1 MSKVLR
7 QVSGFPRAL
16 KWRSTRE
23 RQPERSAFS
32 TVCGSTRDLRVKP
45 ESATL
50 VSEVMFPR
58 SISRTMYLEEGRL
71 VSPLMRWDVFTCCG
85 RSERKRQASFVT
97 RASPRPS
104 THVVTWW
111 QPPGASI
118 SSTSRSLSS
127 TPRFLASMRSVA
139 STSGA
144 PSMRVATVMVKIP
157 YPKRRRQSLHTPGGR
172 GGRLRQEVYL
182 PGPLIRYAVCLGCPG
197 TGISPDAA
205 TMCLSVSWSKTA
217 PASSVGRA
225 SIMRGF
231 MEAKKKINENRKN

>member
-157 YPKRRRQSLHTPGGR
+157 YPKRRRQSLHTP
-172 GGRLRQEVYL
+172 
-182 PGPLIRYAVCLGCPG
+182 
-197 TGISPDAA
+197 DAA